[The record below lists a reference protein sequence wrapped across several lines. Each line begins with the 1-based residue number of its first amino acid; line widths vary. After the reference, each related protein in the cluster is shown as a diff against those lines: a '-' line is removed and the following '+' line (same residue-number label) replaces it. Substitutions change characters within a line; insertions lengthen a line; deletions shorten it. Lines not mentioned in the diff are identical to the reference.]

1 MDRMEVMRAR
11 HSVRSFTD
19 RQVVPAAAQA
29 LRDALDEANREQGLH
44 MQPFPALWPITA
56 SFTM

>member
-29 LRDALDEANREQGLH
+29 QLRYHLRHLSK
-44 MQPFPALWPITA
+44 QPGIFIPGCFLV
-56 SFTM
+56 F